1 MNFGSVQVAI
11 PVTIVLAGQR
21 RAEIPFYRL
30 KQQLTAQEIRC
41 QMTTYWHN
49 SLHSAC
55 SISHPNE
62 VLRRIK
68 KGFRGKPM
76 HSPKRMLFLDLVL
89 SLFRLNGLLIAEG
102 DEMTEALG
110 LTSARWKVIG
120 VIALSNSGLTVP
132 GIARVLGQS
141 RQAVQRITDVMAT
154 DGLLSYEPN
163 PKHKRSVLVELTEE
177 GKTAYKDLRDVQD
190 PWAIDNTEDIP
201 IEELDGGLRL
211 VRRLI
216 QKFDK

>member
-1 MNFGSVQVAI
+1 
-11 PVTIVLAGQR
+11 
-21 RAEIPFYRL
+21 
-30 KQQLTAQEIRC
+30 
-41 QMTTYWHN
+41 
-49 SLHSAC
+49 
-55 SISHPNE
+55 
-62 VLRRIK
+62 
-68 KGFRGKPM
+68 M

-141 RQAVQRITDVMAT
+141 RQAVQRITDVMVT

-163 PKHKRSVLVELTEE
+163 PKHKRSVLVVLTEE

-201 IEELDGGLRL
+201 IEELDAGLRL

>member
-1 MNFGSVQVAI
+1 
-11 PVTIVLAGQR
+11 
-21 RAEIPFYRL
+21 
-30 KQQLTAQEIRC
+30 
-41 QMTTYWHN
+41 
-49 SLHSAC
+49 
-55 SISHPNE
+55 
-62 VLRRIK
+62 
-68 KGFRGKPM
+68 M

-102 DEMTEALG
+102 DDMTEALG

-141 RQAVQRITDVMAT
+141 RQAVQRITDVMVT
-154 DGLLSYEPN
+154 DGLLSYQSN
-163 PKHKRSVLVELTEE
+163 PKHKRSVLVVLTEE

-201 IEELDGGLRL
+201 IEELDAGLRL

>member
-1 MNFGSVQVAI
+1 
-11 PVTIVLAGQR
+11 
-21 RAEIPFYRL
+21 
-30 KQQLTAQEIRC
+30 
-41 QMTTYWHN
+41 
-49 SLHSAC
+49 
-55 SISHPNE
+55 
-62 VLRRIK
+62 
-68 KGFRGKPM
+68 M

-102 DEMTEALG
+102 DDMTEALG

-141 RQAVQRITDVMAT
+141 RQAVQRITDVMVT
-154 DGLLSYEPN
+154 DGLLSYQSN
-163 PKHKRSVLVELTEE
+163 PKHKRSVLVILTEE
-177 GKTAYKDLRDVQD
+177 GRAAYKDLRDVQD
-190 PWAIDNTEDIP
+190 PWAIQNTEDIP
-201 IEELDGGLRL
+201 IEDLDAGLRL

>member
-1 MNFGSVQVAI
+1 
-11 PVTIVLAGQR
+11 
-21 RAEIPFYRL
+21 
-30 KQQLTAQEIRC
+30 
-41 QMTTYWHN
+41 
-49 SLHSAC
+49 
-55 SISHPNE
+55 
-62 VLRRIK
+62 
-68 KGFRGKPM
+68 M

-102 DEMTEALG
+102 DDMTEALG

-141 RQAVQRITDVMAT
+141 RQAVQRITDVMVT

-163 PKHKRSVLVELTEE
+163 PKHKRSVLVVLTEE

-201 IEELDGGLRL
+201 IEELDVGLRL